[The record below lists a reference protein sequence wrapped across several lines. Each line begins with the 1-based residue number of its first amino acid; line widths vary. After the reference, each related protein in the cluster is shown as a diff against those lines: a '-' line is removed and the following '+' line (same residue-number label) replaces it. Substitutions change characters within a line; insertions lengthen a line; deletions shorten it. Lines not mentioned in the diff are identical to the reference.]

1 MQLLFHHV
9 KGCETRHNLHW
20 GCGASSSSTC
30 KVYNHNGE
38 GEFFLNIC
46 TCYNIARFLGD
57 VSGLAEFVDDKVTVF
72 HCYFETEMARS
83 QHILDDHGDIIEN
96 DVDVHEHNDQ
106 NEVVNDDDAGDLLP
120 ARLLLG
126 FDAAPQQVEAGGSSS
141 SGPSLRST
149 TTITIQCWH

>member
-1 MQLLFHHV
+1 M
-9 KGCETRHNLHW
+9 HW

-72 HCYFETEMARS
+72 QCYFETEMARF
-83 QHILDDHGDIIEN
+83 HHFLVDHGDSIGNDN
-96 DVDVHEHNDQ
+96 DVHGTIKNEQKTRMKMSMTIMQVIFCRHASCWALMLPHNKWKPVAPLHQ
-106 NEVVNDDDAGDLLP
+106 VLEINNVVAI
-120 ARLLLG
+120 
-126 FDAAPQQVEAGGSSS
+126 
-141 SGPSLRST
+141 
-149 TTITIQCWH
+149 TITTS